1 MERKGRANNDIETAR
16 AIDQA
21 QKPQDDTI
29 TLSTGVVLKGKPAN
43 PVILIQVMAA
53 YPRPNPPLYFND
65 TMGREMENPD
75 DPGYIEQ
82 LQSWK
87 MDYSDRMTTAM
98 IKLGTELVSAPK
110 KLGTPQD
117 NKWLADY
124 ADLGLPMRP
133 DSESWRYLAWVKFR
147 AVQNEKD
154 LQAIMEVVG
163 RLSGVRET
171 TIKSAENFSGSDQE
185 PG

>member
-1 MERKGRANNDIETAR
+1 MPKGRENNDIETAR
-16 AIDQA
+16 AIEEA

-29 TLSTGVVLKGKPAN
+29 TLSTGVILKGWPAN

-53 YPRPNPPLYFND
+53 FPRPNPPMYFNT

-75 DPGYIEQ
+75 DPAYIEQ

-87 MDYSDRMTTAM
+87 MDYSDRMATAM
-98 IKLGTELVSAPK
+98 IKLGTELVSVPK
-110 KLGTPQD
+110 KFGTPSD
-117 NKWLADY
+117 NEWLADY

-133 DSESWRYLAWVKFR
+133 QSASWRYLTWVKFR
-147 AVQNEKD
+147 AVKNEKD

-163 RLSGVRET
+163 RLSGVREK
-171 TIKSAENFSGSDQE
+171 TIKSAENFPGSDQE
-185 PG
+185 SG